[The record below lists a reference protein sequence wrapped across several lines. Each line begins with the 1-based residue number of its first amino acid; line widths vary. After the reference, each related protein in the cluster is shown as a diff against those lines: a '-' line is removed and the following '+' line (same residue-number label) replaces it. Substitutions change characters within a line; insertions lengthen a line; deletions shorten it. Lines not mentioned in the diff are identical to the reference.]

1 MRLLVDGYNLLFAS
15 SVFVPEGMAPTLSNT
30 RDALLDFLAETI
42 TPKLLTLTTVV
53 FDAAQA
59 PPGLPKEMQHRGMR
73 IVFSAKK
80 SSADEVLE
88 ELLENAKQPKQLLVI
103 SSDHRIQRAARQKGA
118 RYVDSEQW
126 LQEQAANR
134 KSQKRES
141 LEQKPDL
148 PSSVDAALWIE
159 AFKKKKE

>member
-1 MRLLVDGYNLLFAS
+1 MRVLVDGYNLLFAS

-42 TPKLLTLTTVV
+42 AAKLLPQTTVV

-88 ELLENAKQPKQLLVI
+88 DLLDNAKQPKELLVI

-126 LQEQAANR
+126 LKERATNR
-134 KSQKRES
+134 KAQRRES
-141 LEQKPDL
+141 QEQKPEL
-148 PSSVDAALWIE
+148 PSSEDAAIWIE
-159 AFKKKKE
+159 AFRKKK

>member
-1 MRLLVDGYNLLFAS
+1 MRVLVDGYNLLFAS

-42 TPKLLTLTTVV
+42 AAKLLPQTTVV

-88 ELLENAKQPKQLLVI
+88 DLLDNAKQPKELLVI

-118 RYVDSEQW
+118 KYVDSEQW
-126 LQEQAANR
+126 LKEQAANR
-134 KSQKRES
+134 KAQKQQSSE
-141 LEQKPDL
+141 LKPEL
-148 PSSVDAALWIE
+148 PSSEDAAHWIE
-159 AFKKKKE
+159 AFQKKK